1 MSRAQSKK
9 LRDSAR
15 GQECTLRIP
24 GVCNFNPETTVLAHL
39 ACGQKGMGLKSP
51 DNMAVF
57 SCSACHDRLDMRS
70 TAGELDARDVLRALG
85 ETQAIWISRGLMTI
99 KGAA

>member
-51 DNMAVF
+51 DKMAVF
-57 SCSACHDRLDMRS
+57 ACSCCHDLLDGRRQ
-70 TAGELDARDVLRALG
+70 GELDQRDVIRALG
-85 ETQAIWISRGLMTI
+85 ETQAIWISQGLMTI

>member
-15 GQECTLRIP
+15 GQECTLRMF
-24 GVCNFNPETTVLAHL
+24 GVCNFNPEITVLAHI

-57 SCSACHDRLDMRS
+57 ACSACHDLLDGRRP
-70 TAGELDARDVLRALG
+70 GQLDLRDVIRALG
-85 ETQAIWISRGLMTI
+85 ETQAIWISQGLMTI

>member
-57 SCSACHDRLDMRS
+57 ACSCHDLLDGRRQ
-70 TAGELDARDVLRALG
+70 GELDQRDVLRALG
-85 ETQAIWISRGLMTI
+85 ETQAIWISQGLMTI

>member
-1 MSRAQSKK
+1 MIRAQSKK

-24 GVCNFNPETTVLAHL
+24 GTCNFNPETTVLAHI

-57 SCSACHDRLDMRS
+57 ACSSCHDLLDGRRQ
-70 TAGELDARDVLRALG
+70 GGVDPQDIIRALG
-85 ETQAIWISRGLMTI
+85 ETQAIWISQGLMTI

>member
-1 MSRAQSKK
+1 MANRVHSKK

-15 GQECTLRIP
+15 GQDCTLRIP
-24 GVCNFNPETTVLAHL
+24 GVCNGNPETTVLAHI

-57 SCSACHDRLDMRS
+57 ACSFCHDLLDGRRQ
-70 TAGELDARDVLRALG
+70 GELDQRDVIRALA
-85 ETQAIWISRGLMTI
+85 ETQAIWISQGLMTI